1 MSIQSATAQQLPAI
15 QKFLNENK
23 EQFGLSDK
31 DITGWFI
38 SNQYTEERTGI
49 TYNYL
54 QQHYKNIP
62 VFNAIAPV
70 LIRNGKAYGLKPP
83 FVADL
88 ENKVNADQPTIT
100 PQQAIQYAFQHL
112 ELNTTPAGPSVKVE
126 KSGKKFFFNMPAV
139 ASSPV
144 TVELMYVPT
153 LKGVKLAW
161 NVNVDL
167 KNGSHWW
174 NVRVDALTGQYLEKN
189 DWVVSCGFEGPHDHS
204 SYLQNLLRSLSP
216 CPVPVP
222 HSTTCSRCRWKAR
235 FMARVNC

>member
-1 MSIQSATAQQLPAI
+1 MHTSILLRYRLTIGFLSAIIFSMNIQSANAQQQLPAI
-15 QKFLNENK
+15 QKYLNENK

-88 ENKVNADQPTIT
+88 ENKINADQPTIT

-126 KSGKKFFFNMPAV
+126 KKRKKVFF
-139 ASSPV
+139 
-144 TVELMYVPT
+144 
-153 LKGVKLAW
+153 
-161 NVNVDL
+161 
-167 KNGSHWW
+167 
-174 NVRVDALTGQYLEKN
+174 QYA
-189 DWVVSCGFEGPHDHS
+189 
-204 SYLQNLLRSLSP
+204 
-216 CPVPVP
+216 
-222 HSTTCSRCRWKAR
+222 RCCFFTRH
-235 FMARVNC
+235 C